1 MTYPTLYKVHYYEP
15 DTHEEKIAH
24 GIIYAENLSDAI
36 AQIADWYGDDEISSD
51 EISSVEVHLL
61 EYQLFEIS
69 ETEYK
74 SFLTRG

>member
-1 MTYPTLYKVHYYEP
+1 MTYPTLYKVRYYEP
-15 DTHEEKIAH
+15 DALEDKLAY

-36 AQIADWYGDDEISSD
+36 AQIVDWYGDD

-69 ETEYK
+69 EDQYQSYLK
-74 SFLTRG
+74 NS